1 MPTPNVVPTVGLI
14 GAGAAPRRQIYNGSP
29 VNLKLH
35 SEVNK
40 AGNLAPAMK
49 ALGEGLIDLKYRWDG
64 VALKEEFVK
73 RKLELDNAKAE
84 FDNNSATGSYED
96 MVKAHEKMNAALK
109 GFETFSSKY
118 SNHQATPLMQQ
129 LNDYSLEVENGLQ
142 ASAAKKIKDYETKT
156 LGAETEMA
164 VQDFGAAVRKNGV
177 KFLKDPQ
184 YKTYDDAMRNP
195 IRRQIELSGIDPN
208 SELGQHME
216 RAAMSKLYLNE
227 GINLI
232 AHGDL
237 HLSMAWLNRLVETHG
252 ITTTDET
259 AWLRAI
265 NAEKA
270 RREAQA
276 RARQLQLTTL
286 SKPAQAYA
294 LAENILWPQMEKDYL
309 EAKKAEDQARADQT
323 QRATAF
329 KLSKTNDW
337 GMLTGAEQDM
347 WDRGDYFNAL
357 SSMETRLAEMQSAI
371 PTMADF
377 KAPAPDIYPAI
388 TIGMTST
395 EIAQVADAQYAAKH
409 DAARS
414 EFQKEIDAKTKEY
427 QEFQDFVS
435 QARTSV
441 GKEIPITP
449 IPTPQIAVQ
458 QAYAII
464 GEQEELMKQTDN
476 TVFQAKR
483 GMGLSLKTYQAQ
495 LFQKY
500 GPEHLDLAE
509 REYQKTLSNVDKE
522 EVARIVG
529 GEGNVKS
536 YQYIMQYGT
545 DEEKKSLIDMYSN
558 IGASGTDLAVSK
570 ALVDTLPDDEL
581 EMLATG
587 NKAYL
592 ADFSTLNGVP
602 HSDLDSLE
610 DYAQLVQQERKDTA
624 NTQVY
629 RGQLKVWDQEI
640 ARQVPDPFE
649 QQQVKML
656 FRASSFAKMLKAYSY
671 SSTDFRETSKKVT
684 SPAMHNAGMQ
694 AIEEARKQAEAM
706 Q

>member
-1 MPTPNVVPTVGLI
+1 MPTPNAVPTVGLI
-14 GAGAAPRRQIYNGSP
+14 GAGATTRRQTYQGSP

-40 AGNLAPAMK
+40 AANLGPAMQE
-49 ALGEGLIDLKYRWDG
+49 LGNGLKELQWRWDG

-84 FDNNSATGSYED
+84 FDANSATGAYED
-96 MVKAHEKMNAALK
+96 VVKAHEKMNAALK
-109 GFETFSSKY
+109 GFESFAAKY

-294 LAENILWPQMEKDYL
+294 LAENILWPQMENDYL
-309 EAKKAEDQARADQT
+309 EAKKAEDQARTDQT

-347 WDRGDYFNAL
+347 WDRGDYFTAL

-377 KAPAPDIYPAI
+377 KAPAPDNNPAI

-395 EIAQVADAQYAAKH
+395 EIAQVAVAQYAAKH
-409 DAARS
+409 DAARA

>member
-14 GAGAAPRRQIYNGSP
+14 GAGATQRRQTYQGSP
-29 VNLKLH
+29 VNLQLH

-40 AGNLAPAMK
+40 AANLAPAMQ
-49 ALGEGLIDLKYRWDG
+49 ALGKGMIDLKYRWDG

-118 SNHQATPLMQQ
+118 SNHQASPLMQQ
-129 LNDYSLEVENGLQ
+129 LNDYSLEVDNGLQ
-142 ASAAKKIKDYETKT
+142 ASAAKKIKDYEIKT

-164 VQDFGAAVRKNGV
+164 VQDFGAFVRKNGS
-177 KFLKDPQ
+177 KSFKDPQ
-184 YKTYDDAMRNP
+184 YKAYEDAMRNP
-195 IRRQIELSGIDPN
+195 IRRQIELSGIDPS

-237 HLSMAWLNRLVETHG
+237 QLSMAWLNRELETHD
-252 ITTTDET
+252 ITTGDET
-259 AWLRAI
+259 TWLRAI

-294 LAENILWPQMEKDYL
+294 LAENVLWPQMEKDYL

-329 KLSKTNDW
+329 KLSKTSDW
-337 GMLTGAEQDM
+337 AKLTGVEQDM

-377 KAPAPDIYPAI
+377 KAPAPDNNL
-388 TIGMTST
+388 G
-395 EIAQVADAQYAAKH
+395 IATLSASAQMAQIAGAQYAKKH
-409 DAARS
+409 DAARA

-449 IPTPQIAVQ
+449 IPTRQIAVQ

-483 GMGLSLKTYQAQ
+483 GMGLSLQTYQAQ

-509 REYQKTLSNVDKE
+509 REYQQTLSNVDKE

-558 IGASGTDLAVSK
+558 VGASGIDLAVGK

-581 EMLATG
+581 DMLATG

-592 ADFSTLNGVP
+592 EDFSTLNGVA

-629 RGQLKVWDQEI
+629 RGQMRLWESEI
-640 ARQVPDPFE
+640 ERQVPDPFE
-649 QQQVKML
+649 QVQVKTL
-656 FRASSFAKMLKAYSY
+656 FRASPFAKMLKAYSY
-671 SSTDFRETSKKVT
+671 SSSDFRVTSKKVT
-684 SPAMHNAGMQ
+684 SAAMHNAGMQ

>member
-14 GAGAAPRRQIYNGSP
+14 GAGATQRRQTYQGSP
-29 VNLKLH
+29 VNLQLH

-40 AGNLAPAMK
+40 AGNLAPAMQ
-49 ALGEGLIDLKYRWDG
+49 ALGKGMIDLKYRWDG

-118 SNHQATPLMQQ
+118 SNHQASPLMQQ
-129 LNDYSLEVENGLQ
+129 LNDYSLEVDNGLQ
-142 ASAAKKIKDYETKT
+142 ASAAKKIKDYEIKT

-164 VQDFGAAVRKNGV
+164 VQDFGAFVRKNGS
-177 KFLKDPQ
+177 KSFKDPQ
-184 YKTYDDAMRNP
+184 YKTYEDAMRNP
-195 IRRQIELSGIDPN
+195 IRRQIELSGIDPS

-237 HLSMAWLNRLVETHG
+237 QLSMAWLNRELETHG

-259 AWLRAI
+259 TWLRAI

-294 LAENILWPQMEKDYL
+294 LAENVLWPQMEKDYL

-329 KLSKTNDW
+329 KLSKNSDW
-337 GMLTGAEQDM
+337 AKLTGVEQDM

-377 KAPAPDIYPAI
+377 KAPAPDNNL
-388 TIGMTST
+388 G
-395 EIAQVADAQYAAKH
+395 IATLSASAQMAQIAGAQYAKKH
-409 DAARS
+409 DAARA

-449 IPTPQIAVQ
+449 IPTRQIAVQ

-483 GMGLSLKTYQAQ
+483 GMGLSLQTYQAQ

-509 REYQKTLSNVDKE
+509 REYQQTLSNVDKE

-558 IGASGTDLAVSK
+558 VGASGIDLAVGK

-581 EMLATG
+581 DMLATG

-592 ADFSTLNGVP
+592 EDFSTLNGVA

-629 RGQLKVWDQEI
+629 RGQMRLWESEIERQE
-640 ARQVPDPFE
+640 PDPFKQE
-649 QQQVKML
+649 QEKMA
-656 FRASSFAKMLKAYSY
+656 FRASPFAKMLKAYSY
-671 SSTDFRETSKKVT
+671 SSSDFRETSKKVT
-684 SPAMHNAGMQ
+684 SAAMHNAGMQ
-694 AIEEARKQAEAM
+694 AIEEARKQVEAM